1 MPRTAPMARR
11 RDGDIASYRH
21 YTRVVRTAMP
31 HAPPSPPPR
40 NFTQKVLFSMRFE
53 ALRISL
59 LLV

>member
-1 MPRTAPMARR
+1 M
-11 RDGDIASYRH
+11 GDIAPYRH

-31 HAPPSPPPR
+31 HAAPR